1 MFGYKTLNISNP
13 KLSFLLSRDYN
24 TKSMPLTY
32 NINFTYTSARTNKS
46 VERFCAEVDTFEIR

>member
-1 MFGYKTLNISNP
+1 MLGYKTLNISNP

-32 NINFTYTSARTNKS
+32 NINFTYTSTNKS
-46 VERFCAEVDTFEIR
+46 VEWFCLEVDTFEIR